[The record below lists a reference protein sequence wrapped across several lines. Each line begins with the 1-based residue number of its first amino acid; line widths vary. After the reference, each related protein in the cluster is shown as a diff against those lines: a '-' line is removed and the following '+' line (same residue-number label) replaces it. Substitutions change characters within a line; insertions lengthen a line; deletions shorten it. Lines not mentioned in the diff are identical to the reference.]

1 MAQAAVLHEVNQNA
15 RTVPSTV
22 PAAFAPCGD
31 IVEAEAYTRQLTLS
45 HYENFPVVSMLLPK
59 HLRQDFC
66 NIYAFCRTADDLG
79 DETGGDTAASL
90 EMLARVKQ
98 QTRDGDAGRAES
110 VVVQALAGTIRRH
123 DIPIDPFLDLIDA
136 FEQDQRVTRYD
147 TFD

>member
-45 HYENFPVVSMLLPK
+45 HYENFPVVSMLLPR

-79 DETGGDTAASL
+79 DEIGDRSAAL
-90 EMLARVKQ
+90 KYLDDFAA
-98 QTRDGDAGRAES
+98 QTRDCYAGAPRPA
-110 VVVQALAGTIRRH
+110 VFLALHQTIRKY
-123 DIPIDPFLDLIDA
+123 DIPIPPFLDLIDA
-136 FEQDQRVTRYD
+136 F
-147 TFD
+147 